1 MDSVALAG
9 TLGAVAAIAL
19 TPERS
24 VTLRALACA
33 ALLTVYWHHKML
45 WNLWRYRHFPGPMP
59 LPLVGNISKKTKAL
73 HEQYVVWERKYG
85 KTFKWFMGN
94 NVVLVFND
102 VESVREIGLRHFSAF
117 TNRALPPT
125 GLLQFFHPTIQNSQ
139 RYGILRA
146 KDTYWKGIR
155 SIAHGILHSA
165 EQLSSFAPLMME
177 AAQELSERLG
187 KVKEGESVDIWR
199 ALGDMTLDVVGSTVF
214 GVRFKS
220 VKEEGADVVKA
231 ARIIFKNSSP
241 FSFNNPYLLLA
252 LVTPSFIHP
261 VLQFFAERYPTQA
274 MREQFWAAE
283 HLGKVSD
290 QVFDLAQSGQIGSP
304 DDPYHY
310 NGNSF
315 LKLFIEGHNR
325 ETNKNLSKDE
335 VVAQAFTFLLA
346 GYETTANTL
355 AYAIYLLTQN
365 KEAEKKLIE
374 EIDGLRCA
382 TPSLEELKSMV
393 YLEGVVK
400 ESLRLYGPLPFTD
413 RQASEEVELGGGV
426 VALKDQIV
434 LIDTRAMSLDE
445 AYFPEPQR
453 FLPERFVEGSEI
465 YEKQVHR
472 AHLPFGLGPRMCVAS
487 NFALTEAKLALI
499 TLYKKY
505 RFDYDT
511 KHEFKTAMGV
521 TLSPV
526 NGVRVFV
533 RKRLA

>member
-1 MDSVALAG
+1 LVWLV
-9 TLGAVAAIAL
+9 LV
-19 TPERS
+19 RS
-24 VTLRALACA
+24 GGESNGRSFFFGLSLQLACA

-365 KEAEKKLIE
+365 KEAEEKLVE
-374 EIDGLRCA
+374 EIDRLGKGKPGL
-382 TPSLEELKSMV
+382 PSIEELKDYT
-393 YLEGVVK
+393 YLQAVVK
-400 ESLRLYGPLPFTD
+400 EVLRVFGPATLTTRESSKDLTIHGLSVYKSTTVHLTMNSLHWN
-413 RQASEEVELGGGV
+413 E
-426 VALKDQIV
+426 K
-434 LIDTRAMSLDE
+434 
-445 AYFPEPQR
+445 YFPEPQR

>member
-1 MDSVALAG
+1 MSMM
-9 TLGAVAAIAL
+9 LGATVGAAVAAIAYAPL
-19 TPERS
+19 ETKSKWLLVCGAAVAYASRDL
-24 VTLRALACA
+24 VRAMWKLRK
-33 ALLTVYWHHKML
+33 V
-45 WNLWRYRHFPGPMP
+45 PGP
-59 LPLVGNISKKTKAL
+59 LPLPLLGNVLSFANQEIHLTYAKWHL
-73 HEQYVVWERKYG
+73 RYG
-85 KTFKWFMGN
+85 KTFKWWAGPYPVIVTSDLE
-94 NVVLVFND
+94 VVHRV
-102 VESVREIGLRHFSAF
+102 GLRKFSQF
-117 TNRALPPT
+117 KNHTPLPDHVVPLFP
-125 GLLQFFHPTIQNSQ
+125 GEMKVMRFGMDVS
-139 RYGILRA
+139 RDLR
-146 KDTYWKGIR
+146 WKGLR
-155 SIAHGILHSA
+155 STANSIFRSREVMSA
-165 EQLSSFAPLMME
+165 FAPLMK
-177 AAQELSERLG
+177 ASADALSERLG
-187 KVKEGESVDIWR
+187 RVKEGESVDIWR